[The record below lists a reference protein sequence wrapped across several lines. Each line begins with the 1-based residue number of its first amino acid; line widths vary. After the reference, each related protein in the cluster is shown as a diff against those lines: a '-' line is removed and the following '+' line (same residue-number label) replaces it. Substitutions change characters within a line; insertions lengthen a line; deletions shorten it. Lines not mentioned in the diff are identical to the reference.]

1 MIADNEKSRATT
13 CTISIGSIA
22 FSRSSSLTTSDNPYA
37 SPQVQPPPPPQ
48 RAEIEEPRALPS
60 IGKSIL
66 KWTLACS
73 IAAGPS
79 FFFGSSLARQTGFP
93 AACAGMI
100 AGIVVFIVLYV
111 LVERTQRVQRILSW
125 RFARRTAW
133 IGYGTRIA
141 ASIIFPIGMFP
152 DVFCGM
158 FSLGS
163 VSYTHLTLPTIY
175 SV

>member
-1 MIADNEKSRATT
+1 
-13 CTISIGSIA
+13 
-22 FSRSSSLTTSDNPYA
+22 
-37 SPQVQPPPPPQ
+37 
-48 RAEIEEPRALPS
+48 
-60 IGKSIL
+60 
-66 KWTLACS
+66 
-73 IAAGPS
+73 
-79 FFFGSSLARQTGFP
+79 
-93 AACAGMI
+93 MI

-158 FSLGS
+158 FSLGFS
-163 VSYTHLTLPTIY
+163 GWLFGGNTMMALRSEQTTFDESYAMVFTEFMLTTIVQGVLLNVVLFGYMIFVFGSCHLLGAFTKPRHQLP
-175 SV
+175 S